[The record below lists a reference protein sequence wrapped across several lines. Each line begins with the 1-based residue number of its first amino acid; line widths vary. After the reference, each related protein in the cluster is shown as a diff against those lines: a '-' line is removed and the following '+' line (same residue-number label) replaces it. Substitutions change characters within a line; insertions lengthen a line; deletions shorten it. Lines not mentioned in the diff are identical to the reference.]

1 MAFAKAMIMHTFFLA
16 AVFALQ
22 VPEPING
29 ALSMTMERGHTGN
42 PGDELIT
49 LTLPDGTV
57 QILQYPYDPAA
68 LTITLTNV
76 SAKTVKMAFF
86 NDPRAGLD
94 FVVAKNGKN
103 VTRKGHYGDA
113 FSPSSEPTYITLAPR
128 QSHCFFA
135 SVMSVIVPEE
145 MGPGTY
151 TVHGSFTYGKDTT
164 KSTHTYTF
172 KVK

>member
-1 MAFAKAMIMHTFFLA
+1 MHAFLFAT
-16 AVFALQ
+16 VVALQ
-22 VPEPING
+22 IPAPTNG
-29 ALSMTMERGHTGN
+29 ALSLRIERGHTGN

-68 LTITLTNV
+68 LKVTLTNV
-76 SAKTVKMAFF
+76 SDKTVKMVFF

-94 FVVAKNGKN
+94 FVVQKNGKN

-113 FSPSSEPTYITLAPR
+113 FSPSSEPTYITLNPK
-128 QSHCFFA
+128 QSHCFDA
-135 SVMSVIVPEE
+135 SVMGVIVPKEA
-145 MGPGTY
+145 GPGIY

-164 KSTHTYTF
+164 KSTRAYTF
-172 KVK
+172 EGK